1 MAPVDM
7 ILLSVY
13 FARFTSW
20 FSWLEE
26 TSVPAQVRK
35 PSNMRK
41 PVVVATVVTAGESG
55 QREP

>member
-1 MAPVDM
+1 MDM